1 MNEKYQLEI
10 ENFIKRFKRFQDARI
25 VLYGI
30 GRYTATLLEGL
41 QGFHIVGL
49 MDKDTDNVGKV
60 LFGIPVLD
68 KAGADKA
75 ADLVIINTAETYW
88 DVIYSRI
95 RDMKI
100 PVYYLNGERAEQKE
114 DDSTENPFR
123 ELSFSQMAAE
133 TEKAEVIS
141 FDFFDTLFV
150 RSVCNPQDIF
160 RLMEKE
166 AGIPF
171 LQMRDRAKKHV
182 RENYS
187 LNELYRQMELLEKM
201 PQGQLEPMRNREIA
215 LEKELLV
222 PREQLLLCLKRLLAQ
237 GKEVYIISDMYLP
250 MAFYM
255 DVLRDYGIAG
265 LDDRILLSNERDAN
279 KADGTL
285 WSYYSEN
292 IVKGR
297 PALHIGDHFQAD
309 IQKPGEYGIKAYQA
323 PGAWDMFLHSSLK
336 RVAPLVCGL
345 YAAAVTGCVLQ
356 RLFGNPYV
364 FHDRDSAVTI
374 DSNFDMG
381 YCAFGPVILTFLL
394 WVREQK
400 ERDGVN
406 KLVFMA
412 RDGYFLK
419 EDFEYLCGLLGEE
432 NQCCYI
438 GISRQLAMA
447 ASVETREDLLEYAAM
462 PYSGNTAEMLEDRFG
477 IKDGG
482 QGLEGKREDLVLAHL
497 PDVERYLKGLRTD
510 YVSYLA
516 GFGLDDD
523 CAVIDIGYYGN
534 NQRYLNKLS
543 GKRMWGYYFNA
554 NLSEKNENAGSQE
567 MRACFQNE
575 SDFTGENSQV
585 LKRQIYLESFL
596 TAPYGMVKAVGAQ
609 GGFVCAPQGGNQK
622 HFQDKKEI
630 NQGVKGFIADFV
642 KRFGRFDLKPDIGF
656 IDGYYGHCFGGGM
669 KFSDGVKRSF
679 YNDNA
684 MMNRIESMVFY

>member
-215 LEKELLV
+215 LEKELLI
-222 PREQLLLCLKRLLAQ
+222 PREQLLLCLKRLQLN
-237 GKEVYIISDMYLP
+237 G
-250 MAFYM
+250 
-255 DVLRDYGIAG
+255 AG
-265 LDDRILLSNERDAN
+265 ER
-279 KADGTL
+279 
-285 WSYYSEN
+285 
-292 IVKGR
+292 
-297 PALHIGDHFQAD
+297 
-309 IQKPGEYGIKAYQA
+309 
-323 PGAWDMFLHSSLK
+323 
-336 RVAPLVCGL
+336 GL
-345 YAAAVTGCVLQ
+345 YHQ
-356 RLFGNPYV
+356 RYV
-364 FHDRDSAVTI
+364 FAH
-374 DSNFDMG
+374 
-381 YCAFGPVILTFLL
+381 
-394 WVREQK
+394 
-400 ERDGVN
+400 
-406 KLVFMA
+406 
-412 RDGYFLK
+412 
-419 EDFEYLCGLLGEE
+419 GLLYGCPEGLW
-432 NQCCYI
+432 NCCL
-438 GISRQLAMA
+438 G
-447 ASVETREDLLEYAAM
+447 
-462 PYSGNTAEMLEDRFG
+462 
-477 IKDGG
+477 
-482 QGLEGKREDLVLAHL
+482 
-497 PDVERYLKGLRTD
+497 
-510 YVSYLA
+510 
-516 GFGLDDD
+516 
-523 CAVIDIGYYGN
+523 
-534 NQRYLNKLS
+534 
-543 GKRMWGYYFNA
+543 
-554 NLSEKNENAGSQE
+554 
-567 MRACFQNE
+567 
-575 SDFTGENSQV
+575 
-585 LKRQIYLESFL
+585 
-596 TAPYGMVKAVGAQ
+596 
-609 GGFVCAPQGGNQK
+609 
-622 HFQDKKEI
+622 
-630 NQGVKGFIADFV
+630 
-642 KRFGRFDLKPDIGF
+642 
-656 IDGYYGHCFGGGM
+656 
-669 KFSDGVKRSF
+669 
-679 YNDNA
+679 
-684 MMNRIESMVFY
+684 